1 MLNGIKNHLLG
12 IAWLLRNPKQ
22 VQHLIIRETLYRHR
36 NHNRQGWIEWQKYD
50 TYTAAFQHSTAV
62 SYARP
67 LNQARIQTFLDMIS
81 RAGKNL
87 MVLDVGCGDGVLSE
101 PIAKQGNNVTGFDLP
116 TITPMAHNRHVSNV
130 FSGDAENLAFTPETF
145 DVVLASEVVEHLWN
159 PQRFLNDAHRVLKPK
174 GLLILEAPEGIEG
187 LRYDAHKNWFTVE
200 RFQHM
205 LGKKFTLLQA
215 KRFSP
220 EWGAPTATIICLFQ
234 KN

>member
-1 MLNGIKNHLLG
+1 
-12 IAWLLRNPKQ
+12 
-22 VQHLIIRETLYRHR
+22 
-36 NHNRQGWIEWQKYD
+36 
-50 TYTAAFQHSTAV
+50 
-62 SYARP
+62 
-67 LNQARIQTFLDMIS
+67 
-81 RAGKNL
+81 

-101 PIAKQGNNVTGFDLP
+101 PIAKQGNTVTGFDLP
-116 TITPMAHNRHVSNV
+116 TITPMAHKRRVSMV
-130 FSGDAENLAFTPETF
+130 FSGDAEHLAFRPEIF

-159 PQRFLNDAHRVLKPK
+159 PQRLLDDAYRVLKPT

-200 RFQHM
+200 VFQHM
-205 LGKKFTLLQA
+205 LGDKFKLLKF

>member
-1 MLNGIKNHLLG
+1 MLATIKRHIHGLTYLLM
-12 IAWLLRNPKQ
+12 NPKQ
-22 VQHLIIRETLYRHR
+22 LQHIIIRETLYRQR
-36 NHNRQGWIEWQKYD
+36 NRSRQGWVEWQKYD

-67 LNQARIQTFLDMIS
+67 LNQARIQTFIDMVNS
-81 RAGKNL
+81 AGKKL
-87 MVLDVGCGDGVLSE
+87 MLLDVGCGDGVLSE
-101 PIAKQGNNVTGFDLP
+101 PMAKLGNNVTSFDLP
-116 TITPMAHNRHVSNV
+116 TITPMAQKRHVSLV
-130 FSGDAENLAFTPETF
+130 LSGDAENLAFTPETF

-159 PQRFLNDAHRVLKPK
+159 PQRFLDDAYRVLKPK
-174 GLLILEAPEGIEG
+174 GYLILEAPEGIEG

-200 RFQHM
+200 IFQHM
-205 LGKKFTLLQA
+205 LGKKFSLRQF

>member
-1 MLNGIKNHLLG
+1 MLTSIKRHLHGIT
-12 IAWLLRNPKQ
+12 WLLRNPKQ
-22 VQHLIIRETLYRHR
+22 LQHIIIRETLYRQR
-36 NHNRQGWIEWQKYD
+36 NRSRQGWIEWQKYD

-81 RAGKNL
+81 LAGKGL

-101 PIAKQGNNVTGFDLP
+101 PIAKQGNKVTGFDLP
-116 TITPMAHNRHVSNV
+116 TITPMAHKRRVSMV
-130 FSGDAENLAFTPETF
+130 FSGDAEHLAFRPEIF

-159 PQRFLNDAHRVLKPK
+159 PRRLLDDAYRVLKPT

-200 RFQHM
+200 VFQHM
-205 LGKKFTLLQA
+205 LGDKFKLLKF

>member
-1 MLNGIKNHLLG
+1 MLTSIKRHIHGLTY
-12 IAWLLRNPKQ
+12 LLRNPKQ
-22 VQHLIIRETLYRHR
+22 LQHLIIRETLYRQR
-36 NHNRQGWIEWQKYD
+36 NRSRQGWIEWQKYD

-67 LNQARIQTFLDMIS
+67 LNQARIQTFLDMVNV
-81 RAGKNL
+81 AGKNL
-87 MVLDVGCGDGVLSE
+87 MLLDVGCGDGVLSE
-101 PIAKQGNNVTGFDLP
+101 PIAKLGNSVTSFDLP
-116 TITPMAHNRHVSNV
+116 TITPMAHKRHVSLV
-130 FSGDAENLAFTPETF
+130 LSGDAENLAFTPETF

-159 PQRFLNDAHRVLKPK
+159 PQRFLDDAYRVLKPK
-174 GLLILEAPEGIEG
+174 GYLILEAPEGIEG

-200 RFQHM
+200 IFQHM
-205 LGKKFTLLQA
+205 LGKKFSLRQF